1 VRHLL
6 LASYR
11 AQWPRIGAMIAMLV
25 GGVTATAARRL
36 TKPQIFS
43 AANLMALMAHQYEEY
58 VDPGY
63 FPGQF
68 NRGLFKS
75 DSPRNYPL
83 NPQTAMVINTC
94 LAYPFY
100 LAPVLFPKK
109 RWLGLAPVLVG
120 WSQIVLHGIVI
131 PRKAGAKYGPGFVT
145 ALLLHL
151 PIGINYVK
159 AVGQESALG
168 RQDWAKGLVGAV
180 ASVVFGVA
188 VPNMVMRD
196 RNSPYAF
203 TAKQMGP
210 YDVEASNATEAIEVR
225 DEGTAQR

>member
-25 GGVTATAARRL
+25 GGVTAMAARRL

-100 LAPVLFPKK
+100 LAPVLFPKR

-131 PRKAGAKYGPGFVT
+131 PRKVGAKYGPGCVT

-151 PIGINYVK
+151 PIGIGYLK
-159 AVGQESALG
+159 AVGQVSSLG

-180 ASVVFGVA
+180 GSAVFGVA

-210 YDVEASNATEAIEVR
+210 YDVEASNAIEAIE
-225 DEGTAQR
+225 

>member
-1 VRHLL
+1 VSHPL

-11 AQWPRIGAMIAMLV
+11 AQWPRIGAIIAMIV
-25 GGVTATAARRL
+25 GGATAMAARRL
-36 TKPQIFS
+36 TKPQILS
-43 AANLMALMAHQYEEY
+43 AANLIALMAHQYEEY
-58 VDPGY
+58 VYPGY

-68 NRGLFKS
+68 NRGLFNS

-100 LAPVLFPKK
+100 VAPVLFPKK
-109 RWLGLAPVLVG
+109 SWLGLAPVLVG

-131 PRKAGAKYGPGFVT
+131 PRKAGARYGPGVLT

-151 PIGINYVK
+151 PIGIGYIT
-159 AVGQESALG
+159 SLG
-168 RQDWAKGLVGAV
+168 TSLGHERSISRADWTKGVVGAV
-180 ASVVFGVA
+180 GSAVFGVA

-210 YDVEASNATEAIEVR
+210 YDIEAIEP
-225 DEGTAQR
+225 A

>member
-6 LASYR
+6 LTHYR
-11 AQWPRIGAMIAMLV
+11 AQWPRIGAIIAMLV
-25 GGVTATAARRL
+25 GCVTAMAARRL

-43 AANLMALMAHQYEEY
+43 AANLIALMAHQYEEY

-100 LAPVLFPKK
+100 LAPVLLPKK

-131 PRKAGAKYGPGFVT
+131 PRKAGAKYGPGFIT

-151 PIGINYVK
+151 PIGIGYLK
-159 AVGQESALG
+159 AVGQEGSLS
-168 RQDWAKGLVGAV
+168 REDWAKGLLGAV
-180 ASVVFGVA
+180 GSAVFGVV

-210 YDVEASNATEAIEVR
+210 YDVEANNDIEAI
-225 DEGTAQR
+225 D

>member
-1 VRHLL
+1 V
-6 LASYR
+6 LARYR
-11 AQWPRIGAMIAMLV
+11 AQWPRVGAVIALLV
-25 GGVTATAARRL
+25 GGATVAAGGRL
-36 TKPQIFS
+36 SRPQVLS

-58 VDPGY
+58 VYPGY

-68 NRGLFKS
+68 NRGLCNS

-83 NPQTAMVINTC
+83 NARTAMVINTC

-100 LAPVLFPKK
+100 VAPVVFPKN

-131 PRKAGAKYGPGFVT
+131 PRKAGAVYGPGILT

-151 PIGINYVK
+151 PIGVGYIG
-159 AVGQESALG
+159 AVVGREGAIG
-168 RQDWAKGLVGAV
+168 RQDWAKGVAGAV
-180 ASVVFGVA
+180 GSAVFGVV

-196 RNSPYAF
+196 PNSPYAF
-203 TAKQMGP
+203 TGKQMGP
-210 YDVEASNATEAIEVR
+210 YDVEAAS
-225 DEGTAQR
+225 GTR